1 MKNMS
6 KVIKKGFVL
15 LACAFMLLC
24 GSLIPALTVSASA
37 EETSSKRYYDDYSIS
52 TYAVD
57 TETINYSKRTYEPV
71 TTTNNAP
78 DYYANTDLSNS
89 CGPTA
94 GGIVVGFYDKY
105 YENLIPNY
113 TAYYTANGR
122 YKVKDKVYVPAV
134 MQELYTLMRTN
145 VDDVGVS
152 ETDCKNGL
160 KTYVEQ
166 KGYNLSYTSVK
177 NTWGSFQLNT
187 VKNAIDNNKP
197 VLLFCDQAGLIVVSI
212 GDHYDKIVTT
222 VVQNRHV
229 MVAYG
234 YCTLKYYNGLN
245 ENFRTDTYLMVS
257 TGLLTQSTAF
267 VQVNTTAWLDNGY
280 AVTITA

>member
-57 TETINYSKRTYEPV
+57 SVTVNYSNKTTDIV
-71 TTTNNAP
+71 TTTNEAP
-78 DYYANTDLSNS
+78 DYYANPDLSNS

-105 YENLIPNY
+105 FENLIPNY

-122 YKVKDKVYVPAV
+122 YRVKDKVYIPAV

-152 ETDCKNGL
+152 EAECKNGL

-166 KGYNLSYTSVK
+166 KGYNLSYSSIK
-177 NTWGSFQLNT
+177 NSWGSFQLSAA
-187 VKNAIDNNKP
+187 KSAIDNNKP
-197 VLLFCDQAGLIVVSI
+197 ILLFCDQVGLIVVSL
-212 GDHYDKIVTT
+212 GDHYDKIVTMG
-222 VVQNRHV
+222 VQNKHV

-234 YCTLKYYNGLN
+234 YCTMKYYNGLN

-267 VQVNTTAWLDNGY
+267 VQVNTTSWLDNGY
-280 AVTITA
+280 AVTINA

>member
-37 EETSSKRYYDDYSIS
+37 EETSSDRYYDEYPIS

-57 TETINYSKRTYEPV
+57 SVTVNYTTRTNELK
-71 TTTNNAP
+71 TTVNGAP
-78 DYYANTDLSNS
+78 DYYANTNLTNS

-94 GGIVVGFYDKY
+94 GGIIVGFYDKY
-105 YENLIPNY
+105 LEDLIPNY
-113 TAYYTANGR
+113 RVYYPANGR
-122 YKVKDKVYVPAV
+122 YRIKDDVYIPAV

-152 ETDCKNGL
+152 EADCKNGL

-166 KGYNLSYTSVK
+166 KGYNINYSSVK
-177 NTWGSFQLNT
+177 NVWGTFQLES

-197 VLLFCDQAGLIVVSI
+197 VLLFCDEVGLISVSEA
-212 GDHYDKIVTT
+212 DHYDKIVTLS
-222 VVQNRHV
+222 VQNRHV

-234 YCTLKYYNGLN
+234 YSIIKYYNGN
-245 ENFRTDTYLMVS
+245 NQNFRTDTYLIVS
-257 TGLLTQSTAF
+257 SGLMTPSTAY
-267 VQVNTTAWLDNGY
+267 VQVNTTSWLDNGY
-280 AVTITA
+280 IVSITG

>member
-24 GSLIPALTVSASA
+24 SSLIPALTVSASA
-37 EETSSKRYYDDYSIS
+37 EETSSDRYYDEYPIS

-57 TETINYSKRTYEPV
+57 TESIFYTNRTMDYV
-71 TTTNNAP
+71 TTTNYAP

-94 GGIVVGFYDKY
+94 GGIIVGFYDRY
-105 YENLIPNY
+105 YENLIPNF
-113 TAYYTANGR
+113 TSYYTNGR
-122 YKVKDKVYVPAV
+122 YKPKDKVYIPAL

-152 ETDCKNGL
+152 EADCKNGL

-166 KGYNLSYTSVK
+166 KGYNLNYTSVK
-177 NTWGSFQLNT
+177 NVWGTFQLNT

-197 VLLFCDQAGLIVVSI
+197 ILLFCDEVGLIDVAE

-222 VVQNRHV
+222 GVKNRHV
-229 MVAYG
+229 IVAYG
-234 YCTLKYYNGLN
+234 YCTIKYYNGLN

-257 TGLLTQSTAF
+257 TGLYSQSTAY
-267 VQVNTTAWLDNGY
+267 VQVNTTSWLDNGY
-280 AVTITA
+280 VVTITA

>member
-1 MKNMS
+1 MS

-37 EETSSKRYYDDYSIS
+37 AETSSDRYYDEYPIS
-52 TYAVD
+52 TYAVQ
-57 TETINYSKRTYEPV
+57 TETINYTKRTLV
-71 TTTNNAP
+71 DKTTVNGAP
-78 DYYANTDLSNS
+78 TYDANLDLANS

-113 TAYYTANGR
+113 TAYYTATGK
-122 YKVKDKVYVPAV
+122 YKKKDQVYVPAV
-134 MQELYTLMRTN
+134 MQNLYTLMRTN

-152 ETDCKNGL
+152 EADCKNGL

-166 KGYNLSYTSVK
+166 KGYKLTYTSVK
-177 NTWGSFQLNT
+177 NTWGTFQLSI

-197 VLLFCDQAGLIVVSI
+197 ILLFCDEAGLISLAE
-212 GDHYDKIVTT
+212 GDHYDKIVTSI
-222 VVQNRHV
+222 VQNRHV

-234 YCTLKYYNGLN
+234 YCTVNYYNGLN
-245 ENFRTDTYLMVS
+245 ENFRTDTYLIVS
-257 TGLLTQSTAF
+257 SGLYTMSLAY
-267 VQVNTTAWLDNGY
+267 VQVNTTSWLDNGY
-280 AVTITA
+280 VVTITA

>member
-1 MKNMS
+1 MS

-37 EETSSKRYYDDYSIS
+37 EETSSDRYYDEYPIS

-134 MQELYTLMRTN
+134 MQEPLY
-145 VDDVGVS
+145 
-152 ETDCKNGL
+152 
-160 KTYVEQ
+160 
-166 KGYNLSYTSVK
+166 
-177 NTWGSFQLNT
+177 F
-187 VKNAIDNNKP
+187 NAYK
-197 VLLFCDQAGLIVVSI
+197 
-212 GDHYDKIVTT
+212 
-222 VVQNRHV
+222 R
-229 MVAYG
+229 
-234 YCTLKYYNGLN
+234 
-245 ENFRTDTYLMVS
+245 R
-257 TGLLTQSTAF
+257 
-267 VQVNTTAWLDNGY
+267 
-280 AVTITA
+280 

>member
-1 MKNMS
+1 MS

-37 EETSSKRYYDDYSIS
+37 EETSSDRYYDEYPIS

-57 TETINYSKRTYEPV
+57 SETVNYSRRTYDMV
-71 TTTNNAP
+71 TTTNEAP
-78 DYYANTDLSNS
+78 DYYANSDLSNS

-94 GGIVVGFYDKY
+94 GGIIVGFYDRY
-105 YENLIPNY
+105 YENLIPGFTPNY
-113 TAYYTANGR
+113 TNGR
-122 YKVKDKVYVPAV
+122 YKVKDKVYIPAL

-152 ETDCKNGL
+152 EADCKNGL

-166 KGYNLSYTSVK
+166 KGYNLSYSSVK
-177 NTWGSFQLNT
+177 NTWGTFQLSSA
-187 VKNAIDNNKP
+187 KSAIDNNKP
-197 VLLFCDQAGLIVVSI
+197 ILLFCDEAGLIIVAQ
-212 GDHYDKIVTT
+212 GDHYDRIVTSI
-222 VVQNRHV
+222 VQNRHV

-234 YCTLKYYNGLN
+234 YCTVKYYNGLD

-257 TGLLTQSTAF
+257 TGILTQSTAF